1 MHSSSLQ
8 YSWENRFKKQQVFNG
23 MIATRFMR
31 SADWSGLGSLQNGAV
46 SQIFWRWIIIF
57 LILFKYSWYK
67 MLCLVSAIQQSDSVI
82 RIYILFHILFIWFIT
97 RNWRYTLWYTIRPCC
112 LISPIYKSLKMN
124 NNFEAGKY
132 FSRRREERTVG

>member
-46 SQIFWRWIIIF
+46 SQIF
-57 LILFKYSWYK
+57 
-67 MLCLVSAIQQSDSVI
+67 
-82 RIYILFHILFIWFIT
+82 
-97 RNWRYTLWYTIRPCC
+97 
-112 LISPIYKSLKMN
+112 
-124 NNFEAGKY
+124 
-132 FSRRREERTVG
+132 